1 MCSPVLLPAPSAS
14 FVNLAAVA
22 DVVEINPSKF
32 HIKFVKHPVVAN
44 AQFEFRTA
52 LKSLVLEI
60 FQPCA
65 HFINL
70 ALHGFTDGGGQIVER
85 F

>member
-1 MCSPVLLPAPSAS
+1 MCSPVFLPAPSAS
-14 FVNLAAVA
+14 FVYLTAVA
-22 DVVEINPSKF
+22 DMVEINSSKF
-32 HIKFVKHPVVAN
+32 HIKFVKHPVVTN

-70 ALHGFTDGGGQIVER
+70 VLHRFADGRRQGIK
-85 F
+85 

>member
-14 FVNLAAVA
+14 FVYLAAVA
-22 DVVEINPSKF
+22 DMVEINSSKF
-32 HIKFVKHPVVAN
+32 HIKFVKHPVVTN
-44 AQFEFRTA
+44 AQFEFRPA
-52 LKSLVLEI
+52 LQPLVRKN
-60 FQPCA
+60 FQTRA